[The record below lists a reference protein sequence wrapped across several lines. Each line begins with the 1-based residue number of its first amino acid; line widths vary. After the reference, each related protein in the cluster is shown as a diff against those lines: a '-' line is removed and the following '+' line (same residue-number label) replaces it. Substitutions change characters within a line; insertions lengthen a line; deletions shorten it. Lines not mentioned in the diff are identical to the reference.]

1 MSRSS
6 GTRCRTRARRG
17 CRTRP
22 FGAAG
27 LDWRY
32 SAFDIEDPVAAV
44 RALAT
49 LGFAGNC
56 GIAVRVTRAL
66 LGI

>member
-1 MSRSS
+1 MQNAAF
-6 GTRCRTRARRG
+6 T
-17 CRTRP
+17 
-22 FGAAG
+22 AAG

-56 GIAVRVTRAL
+56 GPNDNRREGDACAARHL
-66 LGI
+66 N

>member
-1 MSRSS
+1 MS
-6 GTRCRTRARRG
+6 TYATTHVAR
-17 CRTRP
+17 
-22 FGAAG
+22 
-27 LDWRY
+27 RY